1 MRQHLPLICPT
12 SPVSRRKRTRW
23 TKMSVCLPAKRARSS
38 AAKNVANSGTKFPP
52 ELSAPAAKVN
62 HDGLSIHIT
71 DPSLTSYLEYIG
83 QLEGEVAAKVQEAN
97 DLRAQNRQLME
108 ENTRLT
114 DLTRMLLSSQAFS
127 GFLSE
132 LSQNGMP
139 APTPATTTSAVASQ
153 PQPQP
158 TKKDVNPHQATRQAQ
173 NQQTT
178 VGMTMVPES
187 TIDFSLLDSIPTN
200 NWNASF
206 GMNSYQVCAV
216 TELPEGPT
224 IDINFLSGK
233 NSYDVTKSS
242 SSAAKNYPVLQFP
255 PIIKQQDSN
264 PPPTQANDLS
274 ELDTPAFT
282 LFIDQTKAAALPVE
296 QSAASN
302 HSASNNLSTS
312 AQPDLEE
319 SEADR
324 WARLESMCSTLDV
337 SCEYL
342 SAHTAHIS

>member
-1 MRQHLPLICPT
+1 
-12 SPVSRRKRTRW
+12 
-23 TKMSVCLPAKRARSS
+23 MSVYLPAKRARSS
-38 AAKNVANSGTKFPP
+38 AAKNVANLGTRFPP

-71 DPSLTSYLEYIG
+71 DPSLTTTLEYIG

-108 ENTRLT
+108 ENTRLS

-127 GFLSE
+127 GFLNE

-139 APTPATTTSAVASQ
+139 APATTTTTPAVASQ

-187 TIDFSLLDSIPTN
+187 TIDFSLLDSTPTN
-200 NWNASF
+200 NWSTGF

-216 TELPEGPT
+216 TEVPEGPA

-233 NSYDVTKSS
+233 NSYDITKSS
-242 SSAAKNYPVLQFP
+242 TSTAKNYPVLQFP

-264 PPPTQANDLS
+264 PPSAQVNDLS
-274 ELDTPAFT
+274 GLDEPAFT
-282 LFIDQTKAAALPVE
+282 LFIDQTKAAALPTKRPV
-296 QSAASN
+296 ASN

-312 AQPDLEE
+312 VHPDPEE

-324 WARLESMCSTLDV
+324 WARLESMCSALDE

-342 SAHTAHIS
+342 SAHTSHI

>member
-1 MRQHLPLICPT
+1 
-12 SPVSRRKRTRW
+12 
-23 TKMSVCLPAKRARSS
+23 
-38 AAKNVANSGTKFPP
+38 
-52 ELSAPAAKVN
+52 
-62 HDGLSIHIT
+62 
-71 DPSLTSYLEYIG
+71 
-83 QLEGEVAAKVQEAN
+83 
-97 DLRAQNRQLME
+97 ME
-108 ENTRLT
+108 ENTRLS

-127 GFLSE
+127 GFLNE

-139 APTPATTTSAVASQ
+139 APATATTTPAVASQ

-178 VGMTMVPES
+178 VGMTMIPES
-187 TIDFSLLDSIPTN
+187 TIDFSLLDSTPTN

-216 TELPEGPT
+216 TEIPEGPA
-224 IDINFLSGK
+224 IDTNFLSGK

-242 SSAAKNYPVLQFP
+242 TTAKDYPVLQFP
-255 PIIKQQDSN
+255 PIIKQHDSS
-264 PPPTQANDLS
+264 PPPAQVNTLS
-274 ELDTPAFT
+274 ELDEPAFT
-282 LFIDQTKAAALPVE
+282 LFIDQAKATVPVVE
-296 QSAASN
+296 KSATSS
-302 HSASNNLSTS
+302 HSALNNLSTS
-312 AQPDLEE
+312 VHPEE

-342 SAHTAHIS
+342 SAHTSHIS

>member
-1 MRQHLPLICPT
+1 
-12 SPVSRRKRTRW
+12 
-23 TKMSVCLPAKRARSS
+23 
-38 AAKNVANSGTKFPP
+38 
-52 ELSAPAAKVN
+52 
-62 HDGLSIHIT
+62 
-71 DPSLTSYLEYIG
+71 
-83 QLEGEVAAKVQEAN
+83 
-97 DLRAQNRQLME
+97 ME

-114 DLTRMLLSSQAFS
+114 DLTRMLLSSPAFS
-127 GFLSE
+127 GFLNE

-139 APTPATTTSAVASQ
+139 APATATTTATTTPAVASQ

-178 VGMTMVPES
+178 VGMTMIPES
-187 TIDFSLLDSIPTN
+187 TIDFSLLDSTPTN

-216 TELPEGPT
+216 MEVPEGPA
-224 IDINFLSGK
+224 IDTNFLSGK
-233 NSYDVTKSS
+233 NSYDLTKSS
-242 SSAAKNYPVLQFP
+242 TSIAKDYPVLQFP

-264 PPPTQANDLS
+264 PPPAQATDLS
-274 ELDTPAFT
+274 ELDKPAFT
-282 LFIDQTKAAALPVE
+282 LFIDQTTAATLPVE

-312 AQPDLEE
+312 AHPDPEE

-342 SAHTAHIS
+342 SAHTSHIS

>member
-1 MRQHLPLICPT
+1 
-12 SPVSRRKRTRW
+12 
-23 TKMSVCLPAKRARSS
+23 
-38 AAKNVANSGTKFPP
+38 
-52 ELSAPAAKVN
+52 
-62 HDGLSIHIT
+62 
-71 DPSLTSYLEYIG
+71 
-83 QLEGEVAAKVQEAN
+83 
-97 DLRAQNRQLME
+97 ME

-127 GFLSE
+127 GFLNE

-139 APTPATTTSAVASQ
+139 APAPATTTPAVASQ

-216 TELPEGPT
+216 TEVPEGPA
-224 IDINFLSGK
+224 IDTNFLSGK
-233 NSYDVTKSS
+233 SSYDVTKSS
-242 SSAAKNYPVLQFP
+242 TSTTKDYPVLQFP
-255 PIIKQQDSN
+255 PVIKQQDSN
-264 PPPTQANDLS
+264 LPPAQVNDLS
-274 ELDTPAFT
+274 ELDKSAFT
-282 LFIDQTKAAALPVE
+282 LFIDQTKATPLPVIE
-296 QSAASN
+296 QSGASN
-302 HSASNNLSTS
+302 HSASNNLSIS
-312 AQPDLEE
+312 VHPDPEE
-319 SEADR
+319 SEADH

-337 SCEYL
+337 SCQYL
-342 SAHTAHIS
+342 AAHTSHIS

>member
-1 MRQHLPLICPT
+1 
-12 SPVSRRKRTRW
+12 
-23 TKMSVCLPAKRARSS
+23 
-38 AAKNVANSGTKFPP
+38 
-52 ELSAPAAKVN
+52 
-62 HDGLSIHIT
+62 
-71 DPSLTSYLEYIG
+71 
-83 QLEGEVAAKVQEAN
+83 
-97 DLRAQNRQLME
+97 ME
-108 ENTRLT
+108 ENTRLS

-127 GFLSE
+127 GFLNE

-139 APTPATTTSAVASQ
+139 APAPATTAPAVASQ

-178 VGMTMVPES
+178 VGMTMIPES
-187 TIDFSLLDSIPTN
+187 TVDFSLLDLTTTN
-200 NWNASF
+200 NWNAGF

-216 TELPEGPT
+216 TEVPEGPA
-224 IDINFLSGK
+224 IDTNFLSGK

-242 SSAAKNYPVLQFP
+242 TSMAKTYPVLQFP
-255 PIIKQQDSN
+255 PTIKQQDSN
-264 PPPTQANDLS
+264 PPPAQVNELS
-274 ELDTPAFT
+274 ELDEPAFT
-282 LFIDQTKAAALPVE
+282 LFIDQTKATLPVVE

-312 AQPDLEE
+312 VHPGPEE

-324 WARLESMCSTLDV
+324 WARLESMCSTLDM

-342 SAHTAHIS
+342 SSHTSHIS

>member
-1 MRQHLPLICPT
+1 
-12 SPVSRRKRTRW
+12 
-23 TKMSVCLPAKRARSS
+23 
-38 AAKNVANSGTKFPP
+38 
-52 ELSAPAAKVN
+52 
-62 HDGLSIHIT
+62 
-71 DPSLTSYLEYIG
+71 
-83 QLEGEVAAKVQEAN
+83 
-97 DLRAQNRQLME
+97 ME

-127 GFLSE
+127 GFLNE

-139 APTPATTTSAVASQ
+139 APATATTTPAVASQ

-178 VGMTMVPES
+178 VGMTMIPES
-187 TIDFSLLDSIPTN
+187 TIDFSLLDSTPTN

-216 TELPEGPT
+216 TEVPEGPT

-233 NSYDVTKSS
+233 NSYDITKSS
-242 SSAAKNYPVLQFP
+242 TSIAKNYPVLQFP

-264 PPPTQANDLS
+264 PPPVQVNDLS
-274 ELDTPAFT
+274 ELDNPAFT

-302 HSASNNLSTS
+302 HSASNNLST
-312 AQPDLEE
+312 AVHPDPEE

-342 SAHTAHIS
+342 SAHTSHIS

>member
-1 MRQHLPLICPT
+1 
-12 SPVSRRKRTRW
+12 
-23 TKMSVCLPAKRARSS
+23 
-38 AAKNVANSGTKFPP
+38 
-52 ELSAPAAKVN
+52 
-62 HDGLSIHIT
+62 
-71 DPSLTSYLEYIG
+71 
-83 QLEGEVAAKVQEAN
+83 
-97 DLRAQNRQLME
+97 ME

-127 GFLSE
+127 GFLNE

-139 APTPATTTSAVASQ
+139 APAAVASQPQPQ

-216 TELPEGPT
+216 TEVPEGPA
-224 IDINFLSGK
+224 IDINLLSGK

-242 SSAAKNYPVLQFP
+242 TSTTKDYPVLQFP
-255 PIIKQQDSN
+255 TMTKQQDSTL
-264 PPPTQANDLS
+264 PPTQVNDLS
-274 ELDTPAFT
+274 ELDKSAFT
-282 LFIDQTKAAALPVE
+282 LFIDQTEATPLPVIE
-296 QSAASN
+296 QSNASS
-302 HSASNNLSTS
+302 HSASNNLSIS
-312 AQPDLEE
+312 VHPDPEE
-319 SEADR
+319 SEADL
-324 WARLESMCSTLDV
+324 WARLESMCSALDV
-337 SCEYL
+337 SCQYTA
-342 SAHTAHIS
+342 AHTSHIS